1 MSSRRVFA
9 LVLAA
14 GPSRRMGR
22 PKLLLEYGEGT
33 ILEAVLDAVFDSPL
47 DGAAIVTTPEIEAL
61 LRDAVP
67 PDVAV
72 TVNHDADS
80 DVITS
85 VKLGLSKAKTRYHLQ
100 DDDGIVVLLGDMPE
114 ITSATVSMCA
124 EMYRM
129 AKQPR
134 MLVAT
139 YHGAQSY
146 PVIVPFS
153 RMLEVF
159 CWERPRALEELWER
173 TGADVRE
180 LPIGLCPRPID
191 VDTPEDYAR
200 LRAVHRAPVPRDA
213 SPPRLRLLREEDDQA
228 RGPDFAVSRG
238 VARADER
245 DAASGSPR
253 DWYVSVAERD
263 EEIAACWPVMAELR
277 PHVRES
283 EFVTRVRRQAEGGYR
298 LARLEAAGRVVSVA
312 GYRLSENLAWGRH
325 LYVDDLVTAAAA
337 RSKGY
342 GEALFNWLVEEARRN
357 ECDALHLDS
366 GVQRFAAHRFYLAMR
381 MDITSHHFAIKLT

>member
-61 LRDAVP
+61 LRDSVP

-72 TVNHDADS
+72 AVNHDADS

-85 VKLGLSKAKTRYHLQ
+85 VKLGLSKVKTRYQLQ
-100 DDDGIVVLLGDMPE
+100 DADGIVVLLGDMPE

-139 YHGAQSY
+139 YHGARSF

-159 CWERPRALEELWER
+159 CWERPRALEDLWER
-173 TGADVRE
+173 PGAEVRE
-180 LPIGLCPRPID
+180 LPIGLAPRPID
-191 VDTPEDYAR
+191 VDTPEDYER
-200 LRAVHRAPVPRDA
+200 LCAMNMSNSGRAAPA
-213 SPPRLRLLREEDDQA
+213 PRLRLIRDEDGVERNANFMKEGSLATSDESA
-228 RGPDFAVSRG
+228 VGPAPRGN
-238 VARADER
+238 ER
-245 DAASGSPR
+245 IAI
-253 DWYVSVAERD
+253 AERED
-263 EEIAACWPVMAELR
+263 EIAACWPVVAELR
-277 PHVRES
+277 PHISEE
-283 EFVTRVRRQAEGGYR
+283 EFVARVRRQGEHGFR
-298 LARLEAAGRVVSVA
+298 LARLEVDGRVVSVA
-312 GYRLSENLAWGRH
+312 GFRLSENLAWGRH

-337 RSKGY
+337 RSQGY
-342 GEALFNWLVEEARRN
+342 GEALFNWLVEEARRHD
-357 ECDALHLDS
+357 CDALHLDS

-381 MDITSHHFAIKLT
+381 MDITSHHFAIKLK